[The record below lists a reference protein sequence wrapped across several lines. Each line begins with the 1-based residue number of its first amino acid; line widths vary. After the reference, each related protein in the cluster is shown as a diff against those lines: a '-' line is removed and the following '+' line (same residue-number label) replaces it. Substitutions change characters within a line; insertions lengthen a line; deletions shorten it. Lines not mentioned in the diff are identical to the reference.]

1 MPMLMPMPMPVR
13 TGQKAALDA
22 QSRRRPAAR
31 GAVVIAMALLAAPFA
46 AQAQDYGHGVRRA
59 PPPGYWRGGAP
70 ALDGQQYGYW
80 VDDSDTRPRSQRRS
94 RAASREP
101 QQLDDQ
107 GYWGGDVYGGE
118 AMQQEVAPR
127 FRRQTAAYSGGQ
139 PAGTIIIDTRNKYL
153 YLVQGGGMA
162 IRYGIGVGREGF
174 QWRGSQRISMKRE
187 WPDWRPPADMRRRR
201 PDLPRFMAGG
211 PDNPLGARALYLG
224 STLYRIH
231 GTNEPNTIG
240 QNVSSGCIRLTND
253 DVIDLYSRV
262 SVGAKVVVM

>member
-1 MPMLMPMPMPVR
+1 MPMPVIMD
-13 TGQKAALDA
+13 TGPAPVAI
-22 QSRRRPAAR
+22 SRRRRALPSACVLAA
-31 GAVVIAMALLAAPFA
+31 IALLATPLTAV
-46 AQAQDYGHGVRRA
+46 AQDYGPGGRA
-59 PPPGYWRGGAP
+59 PPGYWRGGAP

-80 VDDSDTRPRSQRRS
+80 VDDSDARPRSQRRGRS
-94 RAASREP
+94 AARAP

-107 GYWGGDVYGGE
+107 GYWDGDVYGGE

-127 FRRQTAAYSGGQ
+127 FRRQTTSYSGGQ
-139 PAGTIIIDTRNKYL
+139 PVGTIIIDTRNKYL
-153 YLVQGGGMA
+153 YLVQDGGTA
-162 IRYGIGVGREGF
+162 IRYGIGVGRAGF

-240 QNVSSGCIRLTND
+240 HNVSSGCIRLTND